1 MVAIK
6 VLGMIAKLMEY
17 YANIFLSPTETYFF
31 TSDFNLIMI
40 KAESS
45 RKVLRR
51 GNSKSFAKATL

>member
-45 RKVLRR
+45 RKVLRPR
-51 GNSKSFAKATL
+51 EF